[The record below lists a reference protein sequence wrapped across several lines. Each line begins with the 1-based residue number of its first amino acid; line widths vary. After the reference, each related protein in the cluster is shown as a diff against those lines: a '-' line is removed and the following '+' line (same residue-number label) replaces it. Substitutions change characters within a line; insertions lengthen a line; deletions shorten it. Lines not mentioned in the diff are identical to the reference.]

1 MTNYKMPVF
10 FISHGGGPWPYVPEM
25 KAQFEKSAKW
35 LSQLP
40 NTLKQKP
47 KAILS
52 ISGHWEESQFSVSSA
67 IDPPMIYDYSGFP
80 EHTYKIK
87 YGAKGSPE
95 LAVQITNLLS
105 KAGIDNKTDATHGFD
120 HGTFVPLYLMY
131 PNAEIPVVSMSIKKS
146 YKPLDH
152 LAAGRALETLRDDG
166 VLIIGSGLSY
176 HNMRGFGSTSSRG
189 VSQQFGKWLA
199 ETVEE
204 SDISIRDK
212 RLIEWEKAPAA
223 RQAHPREDHLL
234 PLMLVAGAA
243 GQERGRVAFVD
254 HVMSVDMASYV
265 FG

>member
-1 MTNYKMPVF
+1 VAEPTAEWGLD
-10 FISHGGGPWPYVPEM
+10 HGSWAVLRLM
-25 KAQFEKSAKW
+25 
-35 LSQLP
+35 
-40 NTLKQKP
+40 
-47 KAILS
+47 
-52 ISGHWEESQFSVSSA
+52 
-67 IDPPMIYDYSGFP
+67 FP
-80 EHTYKIK
+80 E
-87 YGAKGSPE
+87 AK
-95 LAVQITNLLS
+95 
-105 KAGIDNKTDATHGFD
+105 
-120 HGTFVPLYLMY
+120 
-131 PNAEIPVVSMSIKKS
+131 IPVTQLSLNRI
-146 YKPLDH
+146 
-152 LAAGRALETLRDDG
+152 RTLRQHFELGQELHRLREQG

-176 HNMRGFGSTSSRG
+176 HNMRGFGSSSSTG

-254 HVMSVDMASYV
+254 HVMNVDMASYV